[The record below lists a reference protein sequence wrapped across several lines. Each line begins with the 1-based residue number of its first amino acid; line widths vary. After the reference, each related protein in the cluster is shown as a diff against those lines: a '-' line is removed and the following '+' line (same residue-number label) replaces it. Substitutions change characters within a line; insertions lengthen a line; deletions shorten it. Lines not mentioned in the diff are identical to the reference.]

1 MRQRY
6 SIRAITMLAIL
17 PMNSFTNIIMR
28 MTLEFAYLFNTLTL
42 QVVKTKYI
50 VSRTQRGR
58 SSKYEKAIRV
68 SYDLLIHH
76 ILLTSQ
82 FTRIR

>member
-28 MTLEFAYLFNTLTL
+28 MTLKFAYLSNTLTF
-42 QVVKTKYI
+42 QAVKTKYT
-50 VSRTQRGR
+50 VSRTLRGR
-58 SSKYEKAIRV
+58 SSRYEKAIRV